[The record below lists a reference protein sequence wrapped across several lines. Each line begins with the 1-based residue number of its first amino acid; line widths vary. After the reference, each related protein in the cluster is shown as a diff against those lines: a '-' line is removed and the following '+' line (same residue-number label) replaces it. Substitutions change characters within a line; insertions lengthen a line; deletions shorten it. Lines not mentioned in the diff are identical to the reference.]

1 MSENKT
7 DYIRKELN
15 LPENTIAVNAG
26 SWGPLCRAARE
37 SVQQG
42 YIDEARSRGDDP
54 DYMKDKGSGLTRYAE
69 VVTEAKE
76 ELGKYINCIP
86 DEVALCDSSTTG
98 MNIFM
103 WGCQL
108 EPGDEIIAGSLENTA
123 ARVPLNVI
131 SLRKKVKVKYA
142 YQGMGDADTSEAI
155 SEAVSSKTKLVLISD
170 INYVTGSR
178 VDLAEISKI
187 AHEHEAL
194 VLADGIQAVGTC
206 PVDVANLGV
215 DGYAFARHKFLCGPD
230 GAGVLYIK
238 KDVIP
243 KVLPTYSGV
252 FSDTKHG
259 SAELSMYPSAQRY
272 EVSTR
277 PLPVI
282 EGGTAAIKWIVED
295 VGLSY
300 IYKKS
305 RRLYNMIWDL
315 LEENVKV
322 ELVSERDQNSL
333 LTFNVQDVEPS
344 DVVTKLREHNIF
356 TRTVSVPGLQAPR
369 LSIGIWN
376 RESDL
381 HKIAETVKQM
391 SG

>member
-1 MSENKT
+1 
-7 DYIRKELN
+7 
-15 LPENTIAVNAG
+15 
-26 SWGPLCRAARE
+26 
-37 SVQQG
+37 
-42 YIDEARSRGDDP
+42 
-54 DYMKDKGSGLTRYAE
+54 
-69 VVTEAKE
+69 
-76 ELGKYINCIP
+76 
-86 DEVALCDSSTTG
+86 
-98 MNIFM
+98 
-103 WGCQL
+103 
-108 EPGDEIIAGSLENTA
+108 
-123 ARVPLNVI
+123 
-131 SLRKKVKVKYA
+131 
-142 YQGMGDADTSEAI
+142 
-155 SEAVSSKTKLVLISD
+155 
-170 INYVTGSR
+170 
-178 VDLAEISKI
+178 
-187 AHEHEAL
+187 
-194 VLADGIQAVGTC
+194 
-206 PVDVANLGV
+206 
-215 DGYAFARHKFLCGPD
+215 
-230 GAGVLYIK
+230 
-238 KDVIP
+238 
-243 KVLPTYSGV
+243 
-252 FSDTKHG
+252 
-259 SAELSMYPSAQRY
+259 MYPSAQRY

>member
-1 MSENKT
+1 MSEDKT
-7 DYIRKELN
+7 DYIREELS
-15 LPENTIAVNAG
+15 LPEDIIAVNAG

-37 SVQQG
+37 AVLRG

-69 VVTEAKE
+69 VVNEAKD
-76 ELGKYINCIP
+76 ELGIYLNCSP

-142 YQGMGDADTSEAI
+142 YQGQGEIDTHETI
-155 SEAVSSKTKLVLISD
+155 SESISPKTRLILISD
-170 INYVTGSR
+170 VNYVTGSR

-187 AHEHEAL
+187 AHEHDAL
-194 VLADGIQAVGTC
+194 LLADGIQAVGTC
-206 PVDVANLGV
+206 PVDLAKLGV
-215 DGYAFARHKFLCGPD
+215 DGYAFARHKFLFGPD
-230 GAGVLYIK
+230 GAGVLYVNK
-238 KDVIP
+238 KVIP
-243 KVLPTYSGV
+243 EVLPTYTGV

-282 EGGTAAIKWIVED
+282 EGGTAAIKWIKND
-295 VGLSY
+295 VGLPY
-300 IYKKS
+300 IYQKT
-305 RRLYNMIWDL
+305 RRLYNILWDF
-315 LEENVKV
+315 LEENVNV
-322 ELVSERDQNSL
+322 ELVSKRDQNSL
-333 LTFNVQDVEPS
+333 LTFKVKGIEPS
-344 DVVTKLREHNIF
+344 DVVLKLRERNIF

-369 LSIGIWN
+369 LSIGVWN

-381 HKIAETVKQM
+381 QEIAEAVKQI